1 MCYINCTQNA
11 CCIVRVYVANEFGF
25 HFEFVVFLCP
35 VFKSKVHCARTKV
48 TSADTDLNN
57 SCKFLTCCICDL
69 TCMYFVCK
77 ISDLLLLFYIESTLV
92 HTICCNSISKLSTG
106 KLMKNKTFFT
116 CIDHFSI
123 VESCVFFCKLSFF
136 CKFLKS
142 FQYIIIYLL
151 CSIVICH
158 SCCHRYAVILYTL
171 CTVLAGH
178 HFCKIYFFYIGKLFV

>member
-1 MCYINCTQNA
+1 MCNIDGIQNC
-11 CCIVRVYVANEFGF
+11 CCVVRIYVADEFSF

-48 TSADTDLNN
+48 TSAYTDLNN

-92 HTICCNSISKLSTG
+92 HAICCNSISKLSTG

-136 CKFLKS
+136 CQFLKS
-142 FQYIIIYLL
+142 FQYIIVYLL

-158 SCCHRYAVILYTL
+158 SCSHRYAVILYTL

-178 HFCKIYFFYIGKLFV
+178 HFCKIYFLYIGKLFE